1 MEDLRP
7 QENRGQNILS
17 MDVRKCTAKFLRTV
31 QGLNNKLPK
40 NLDEAFEEVKNKP
53 AATEPDWIWPESHA
67 VESAEPLID
76 QGGLK
81 A

>member
-1 MEDLRP
+1 MAIGVAFVE
-7 QENRGQNILS
+7 EEILW
-17 MDVRKCTAKFLRTV
+17 TIT
-31 QGLNNKLPK
+31 LNNKLPK